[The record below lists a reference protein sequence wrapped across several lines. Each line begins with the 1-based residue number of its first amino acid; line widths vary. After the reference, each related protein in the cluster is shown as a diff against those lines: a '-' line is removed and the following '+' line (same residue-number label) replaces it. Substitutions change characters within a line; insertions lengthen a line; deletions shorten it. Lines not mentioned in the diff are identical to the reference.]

1 MKIQFLNGDFA
12 GEIKDFQGPEISIG
26 REDGNTIQLLTGG
39 VSRYHAQICRQQD
52 DSWVIRDLNS
62 TNGVKFG
69 GKNITGDMILVPGME
84 LVIGEQRLVILETAP
99 AGQVRFF
106 STASETDTAPLK
118 VEAKTEETAK
128 PPVLDISGEKLL
140 ADLKSAGNGLF
151 NRGEKA
157 SGNAGKKTDEPPKR
171 SKLLF
176 NVVFYSALLICVV
189 FILKMALGSGKG
201 ADGANSGT
209 GISHFP
215 LEQAVVYFERI
226 AYDPESKTAFR
237 FEMQIE
243 NGKMVCNLD
252 DVAGRRHFTREIDLA
267 KNYET
272 ELEVLLQK
280 LKESGICTFKPKNIV
295 TGNPER
301 DQVHLVLFYDNQF
314 CDYKCAS
321 SESGVEFDTC
331 RNAISNFLSG
341 FGLMTISKNREELEA
356 EAKQHLRNA
365 IDKREN
371 YVSDLSLL
379 REAAREFE
387 AAISCYE
394 QFSPPPPEL
403 KQARTGFEEVNNL
416 RRLKLKECNDE
427 FKRCHRTMDY
437 AGMVRACQDIMKI
450 AGEKSKT
457 YRNAAEA
464 LRSVKR
470 TMNSKKR

>member
-1 MKIQFLNGDFA
+1 MKIQFLNGSFA
-12 GEIKDFQGPEISIG
+12 GEIREYQGPEISIG

-39 VSRYHAQICRQQD
+39 VSRYHARIIRQAD
-52 DSWVIRDLNS
+52 GHWIISDLDS
-62 TNGVKFG
+62 TNGVKLG
-69 GKNITGDMILVPGME
+69 GKNITDDVILTPGME
-84 LVIGEQRLVILETAP
+84 FVIGEQRLLILETIP
-99 AGQVRFF
+99 VGQVRFF
-106 STASETDTAPLK
+106 ASALETDTAPLK
-118 VEAKTEETAK
+118 VEAAPENVEK
-128 PPVLDISGEKLL
+128 PAVPEFSGEKLL

-151 NRGEKA
+151 NRNEKA
-157 SGNAGKKTDEPPKR
+157 SANAEEKTDAQPKR
-171 SKLLF
+171 PKLLF
-176 NVVFYSALLICVV
+176 NIVFYSALLICVV
-189 FILKMALGSGKG
+189 FILKMALASDKNGAGSNG
-201 ADGANSGT
+201 NS

-215 LEQAVVYFERI
+215 LEQAVVCFERI
-226 AYDPESKTAFR
+226 AYDPENKTAFR

-243 NGKMVCNLD
+243 NGKMVCFLD
-252 DVAGRRHFTREIDLA
+252 DIAGRRHFTREIDLA
-267 KNYET
+267 KSYET

-280 LKESGICTFKPKNIV
+280 LKESGIGKFKPKNIL
-295 TGNPER
+295 TGDPDR
-301 DQVHLVLFYDNQF
+301 DQVRLVFSYGDQF

-321 SESGVEFDTC
+321 SDSGVEFEKC

-341 FGLMTISKNREELEA
+341 FGLMTIAKNRDELEA

-403 KQARTGFEEVNNL
+403 KQARTGFAEVNEL
-416 RRLKLKECNDE
+416 RLRKLKECNDE

-450 AGEKSKT
+450 TGEKSKA

>member
-1 MKIQFLNGDFA
+1 MKIQFINGTFA
-12 GEIKDFQGPEISIG
+12 GEIREFQGPEISIG
-26 REDGNTIQLLTGG
+26 REDGNTVQLLTGG
-39 VSRYHAQICRQQD
+39 VSRYHAQICKQPD
-52 DSWVIRDLNS
+52 GNWIIRDLGS
-62 TNGVKFG
+62 TNGVKLG
-69 GKNITGDMILVPGME
+69 GKNITGEVFLMPGME
-84 LVIGEQRLVILETAP
+84 FVIGEQRLLILETVP

-106 STASETDTAPLK
+106 SSPVETDTAPLK
-118 VEAKTEETAK
+118 VQAEVPPAEK
-128 PPVLDISGEKLL
+128 PVAVNISGEKLL

-151 NRGEKA
+151 NRGEKDSA
-157 SGNAGKKTDEPPKR
+157 DTDGKKNEPPKR

-189 FILKMALGSGKG
+189 FILKMALDSNKNTAGSSNGG
-201 ADGANSGT
+201 VT
-209 GISHFP
+209 HFP
-215 LEQAVVYFERI
+215 LEHAVVCFERI
-226 AYDPESKTAFR
+226 AYDPENKTAFR

-243 NGKMVCNLD
+243 NGKMVCFLD
-252 DVAGRRHFTREIDLA
+252 DVAGRRHFKREIDLA
-267 KNYET
+267 KSYET

-280 LKESGICTFKPKNIV
+280 IKDSGICKFKPKNIV

-301 DQVHLVLFYDNQF
+301 DQVHLVFSYDNQF

-321 SESGVEFDTC
+321 SESGVEFDVC
-331 RNAISNFLSG
+331 RNAISNFLTG
-341 FGLMTISKNREELEA
+341 FGLMTIAKNRDELEA

-403 KQARTGFEEVNNL
+403 KQARTGFEEVNEL
-416 RRLKLKECNDE
+416 RRRKLKECSDE
-427 FKRCHRTMDY
+427 FKRCHRVMDY

-450 AGEKSKT
+450 TGEKSKA